1 MTPRTVKN
9 LIGVHPQLVAIITSS
24 WTQLDK
30 KLAAIGIRPEIICGL
45 RPQAE
50 QDRLYAQGRSRP
62 GKIVTW
68 TRVSKHNTGHA
79 VDFGLFCLTT
89 GKYLDEADPK
99 RARAGYSLIAEILTP
114 WKIKHGRSF
123 GDDPHFELR

>member
-1 MTPRTVKN
+1 MTPRTIKN
-9 LIGVHPQLVAIITSS
+9 LIGVHPQLVAIITAH
-24 WTQLDK
+24 WTQLEK
-30 KLAAIGIRPEIICGL
+30 RLAAIGIRPEIICGL

-79 VDFGLFCLTT
+79 VDFGLFDLIT
-89 GKYLDEADPK
+89 GKYLDEVDPK
-99 RARAGYSLIAEILTP
+99 RARSGYTVVSKILTSE
-114 WKIKHGRSF
+114 KIKHGRSF